1 MLQAVTDRPLP
12 AVIFVTAYD
21 QYALQAFEVHAL
33 DYLLKPFTARR
44 FQKALQRARQEVKTE
59 APNDSPVERRLLNA
73 ARRPRRRTPVH
84 RSASSSSRPAASTS

>member
-1 MLQAVTDRPLP
+1 MLLDIQMPGMDGFEVLQAVTDRPLP

-44 FQKALQRARQEVKTE
+44 FQKALQRARQEVKPE
-59 APNDSPVERRLLNA
+59 
-73 ARRPRRRTPVH
+73 TPTTGPW
-84 RSASSSSRPAASTS
+84 SGAC